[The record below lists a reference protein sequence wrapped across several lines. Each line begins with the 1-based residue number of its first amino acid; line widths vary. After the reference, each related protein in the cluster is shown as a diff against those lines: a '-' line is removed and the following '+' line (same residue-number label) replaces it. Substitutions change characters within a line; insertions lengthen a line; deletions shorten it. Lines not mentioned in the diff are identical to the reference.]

1 MANKKILLVDD
12 EISFTRAVK
21 MNLEA
26 DGDYEVKIVNEGTMA
41 LEVARA
47 FMPNLIFLDLV
58 MSDIEGSEL
67 ARHLRADQQL
77 KRIPIV
83 FLTATITREEVSS
96 HGGVVG
102 GETFL
107 PKPVTVEELIRC
119 IEQKAA

>member
-1 MANKKILLVDD
+1 MASKKILLVDD

-26 DGDYEVKIVNEGTMA
+26 DGGYEVRIVNEGGTA
-41 LEVARA
+41 LEAARA
-47 FMPNLIFLDLV
+47 FMPDLIFLDLV
-58 MSDIEGSEL
+58 MPDIEGSEV
-67 ARHLRADQQL
+67 ARHMRADKQL
-77 KRIPIV
+77 KGIPIV
-83 FLTATITREEVSS
+83 FLTATITREEVGSR
-96 HGGVVG
+96 GGVVG